1 MYNQTLGDWRTHDG
15 VDIAADSG
23 AAVLAA
29 CGGTV
34 QAVTEDPLLGTTV
47 VLAHDD
53 GYQTTYANL
62 QPHPDVAAG
71 EEVSAGQIIGA
82 VGSTAAAESDMPHLH
97 FAVSRDGKAV
107 NPGTFMKSPC
117 RRQGDFSM
125 LDRREYAVSCTS

>member
-1 MYNQTLGDWRTHDG
+1 M
-15 VDIAADSG
+15 
-23 AAVLAA
+23 LAA

-82 VGSTAAAESDMPHLH
+82 VGSTAAAESDMPIL
-97 FAVSRDGKAV
+97 AL
-107 NPGTFMKSPC
+107 C
-117 RRQGDFSM
+117 RLQ
-125 LDRREYAVSCTS
+125 RRESCHPGEFLES